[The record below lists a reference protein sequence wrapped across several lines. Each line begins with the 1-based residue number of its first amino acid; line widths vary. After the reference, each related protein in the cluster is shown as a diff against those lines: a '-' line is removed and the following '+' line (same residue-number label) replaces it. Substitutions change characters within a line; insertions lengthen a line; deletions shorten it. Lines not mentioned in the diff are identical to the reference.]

1 MADQSESAD
10 SAESGLALIEYP
22 SRFPHKVFG
31 KPSAEFE
38 AIVVDLVRAR
48 CPEVE
53 HIEISKRNSKGGKYQ
68 ALTLTF
74 TVYSQQQLED
84 IYRDLYECEQVVMT
98 L

>member
-1 MADQSESAD
+1 MPQA
-10 SAESGLALIEYP
+10 
-22 SRFPHKVFG
+22 
-31 KPSAEFE
+31 
-38 AIVVDLVRAR
+38 
-48 CPEVE
+48 E

-74 TVYSQQQLED
+74 TVHSHQQLKD